1 MNITPVLEK
10 LLLSNEAEFKIA
22 TLGLNGGNTL
32 VCPNGKSLVILE
44 VCIQPF
50 ANYYDDENNIL
61 FTEGVSRPNYKL
73 MYELYWSKRQM
84 YQMQICNDKYN
95 QHLTFTNAF
104 KTAQSIAP
112 DPTLA
117 TIEIQFFEK
126 REALFIYADRSMYF
140 NFFFY
145 DPENNGIQYT
155 QDPFSSSFQT
165 RIQNEPNYPITNLNN
180 PNTWNYETY
189 ENSTK
194 TLAYYPQTKEQTFS
208 AIPPAAPGQSEG
220 FRLVND
226 VNPQDTVY
234 DGNNAP
240 GQFSFTAR
248 HTFIMPAFNVKYA
261 LINKRPTDKGI
272 L

>member
-1 MNITPVLEK
+1 MNITPVLER

-50 ANYYDDENNIL
+50 ANYYDSENEIL
-61 FTEGVSRPNYKL
+61 FETGQSRIAYKEIYL
-73 MYELYWSKRQM
+73 TWYNRQM
-84 YQMQICNDKYN
+84 YQMQIVNDKYN

-104 KTAQSIAP
+104 KTAQLQNFNS
-112 DPTLA
+112 A
-117 TIEIQFFEK
+117 TIEIEFFEK

-145 DPENNGIQYT
+145 DPDNNGIQYT
-155 QDPFSSSFQT
+155 QDTFSSSFQT

-189 ENSTK
+189 ENSSK

-226 VNPQDTVY
+226 FNPQDTVY
-234 DGNNAP
+234 DGNNAA
-240 GQFSFTAR
+240 GQFPFTGR

>member
-1 MNITPVLEK
+1 MIITPVLER

-50 ANYYDDENNIL
+50 ANYYDSDNFIL
-61 FTEGVSRPNYKL
+61 FQNGISPQSYVE
-73 MYELYWSKRQM
+73 MYELYWRNRQM
-84 YQMQICNDKYN
+84 YQLQICNDKYN
-95 QHLTFTNAF
+95 QHITFTNAF
-104 KTAQSIAP
+104 KTAELKSGE
-112 DPTLA
+112 A
-117 TIEIQFFEK
+117 TIELEFFEK
-126 REALFIYADRSMYF
+126 REALYIYADRSMYF

-145 DPENNGIQYT
+145 DPNNNGIQYT
-155 QDPFSSSFQT
+155 QDSFSSSFQT

-189 ENSTK
+189 ENSSK

-234 DGNNAP
+234 DGSFAP
-240 GQFSFTAR
+240 GQFPFTAR

>member
-1 MNITPVLEK
+1 MIITPVLER

-50 ANYYDDENNIL
+50 ANYYDEENTIL
-61 FTEGVSRPNYKL
+61 FDEGISRDPYKE
-73 MYELYWSKRQM
+73 MYELHWRNRQM

-104 KTAQSIAP
+104 KTAQK
-112 DPTLA
+112 LNFEFA
-117 TIEIQFFEK
+117 TIEIEFFEK

-145 DPENNGIQYT
+145 DPENNSIQYT
-155 QDPFSSSFQT
+155 QDPFSPSFKT

-226 VNPQDTVY
+226 VNPQDTIY
-234 DGNNAP
+234 DGNNAA
-240 GQFSFTAR
+240 GQFSFTGR